1 MLKGIGLGPS
11 QVCILS
17 CKDSWVLKCLI
28 NRAHLFMYIDFIK
41 MIFLWM
47 DSFKCTHK
55 IMDKIDNT
63 ASRQNGALKP
73 QILVVW
79 IYFILSVW
87 IKFQFF
93 SVYLNY
99 PIN

>member
-1 MLKGIGLGPS
+1 
-11 QVCILS
+11 
-17 CKDSWVLKCLI
+17 
-28 NRAHLFMYIDFIK
+28 MYIDFIK

-79 IYFILSVW
+79 IYFILSV
-87 IKFQFF
+87 
-93 SVYLNY
+93 
-99 PIN
+99 